1 MRPPMQTARLAELY
15 DHWDALR
22 QGREMP
28 SRGDVDVFG
37 LKPWLGN
44 LSLMSVI
51 DGGADFFF
59 RVHGSNLRE
68 LVDIDLTGRS
78 LRALP
83 YDWVT
88 AWQAEYLEV
97 VRTRAPVFRSRRPS
111 VRKNFIAV
119 EKLMLPLSVNGADV
133 GHILYAVYPIRSE
146 AADLHTAPA
155 AAVGLR

>member
-1 MRPPMQTARLAELY
+1 
-15 DHWDALR
+15 
-22 QGREMP
+22 MP

-51 DGGADFFF
+51 DGGADFLF

-68 LVDIDLTGRS
+68 LVDIDLTGRF

-83 YDWVT
+83 YDWAA
-88 AWQAEYLEV
+88 AWRAEYLEV
-97 VRTRAPVFRSRRPS
+97 VRTCAPVFKSRRPS

-119 EKLMLPLSVNGADV
+119 EKLMLPLSENGAGVD
-133 GHILYAVYPIRSE
+133 HILYAVYPIASE
-146 AADLHTAPA
+146 AARLAIAPV